1 VRIVQFNEAL
11 VIFSGFAYLTNV
23 IDKNGGEIPHR
34 LKFIYNRATKIMLM
48 YKDLH
53 DEMIVDIN
61 SIVKDY
67 PETEIDL
74 MLCSVS
80 FFSEYYEQMRGKKR
94 TFNPMDYKHI
104 KEIQDEIEDD
114 LASLGQMNKVFD
126 TIDYCHS
133 TVKKILGADYE
144 VSKPK

>member
-1 VRIVQFNEAL
+1 MRTVQFNEAL

-23 IDKNGGEIPHR
+23 IDKNGGDIPPR
-34 LKFIYNRATKIMLM
+34 LKFIYNRVTKIVLM

-53 DEMIVDIN
+53 DNMINEIN
-61 SIVKDY
+61 AITREY

-104 KEIQDEIEDD
+104 REIQDEIEEE
-114 LASLGQMNKVFD
+114 LATLGQMNKVFD

-133 TVKKILGADYE
+133 TVKKILEIA
-144 VSKPK
+144 